1 MPTNITMPQLGESVS
16 EGTVGRW
23 LKQEGDLVEKD
34 EPLVEIITDKI
45 TEEMPS
51 PYSGTL
57 TEILVKENQTVKV
70 GADIALM
77 EPSSAAAASAPVGAV
92 ARGASAS
99 GDVASNG
106 APAPGAVPEL
116 SNGVQIASRR
126 GEKVS

>member
-57 TEILVKENQTVKV
+57 TQILVKENQTVKV
-70 GADIALM
+70 GADIAFM
-77 EPSSAAAASAPVGAV
+77 ETSTSTPLSAAVNALSRGSSTVVDTASNSAPTIQ
-92 ARGASAS
+92 
-99 GDVASNG
+99 
-106 APAPGAVPEL
+106 AVPER
-116 SNGVQIASRR
+116 SNGDQAAART
-126 GEKVS
+126 GEKV